1 MERPTQQQI
10 KNFVNFIFQDH
21 SWGKHLTTKH
31 KFYIMM
37 VEGCHDLKPI
47 DEHKDEEYKTI
58 RIQRYKKLY
67 GSLYYLCDLY
77 VDVDTKVKELFTDE
91 NTVKF
96 ILDNYIEMDRTDYYH
111 NSEIYKKFLQYT
123 QKVVEHFFPENPEK

>member
-1 MERPTQQQI
+1 MEKPTQQQI

-21 SWGKHLTTKH
+21 SWGKHLHTKH

-37 VEGCHDLKPI
+37 VEGCHDLKPM
-47 DEHKDEEYKTI
+47 DFHKDEEYRTM
-58 RIQRYKKLY
+58 RIQKYRELY
-67 GSLYYLCDLY
+67 GCLYYLCDLY
-77 VDVDTKVKELFTDE
+77 VDANSKVKELFTDE

-96 ILDNYIEMDRTDYYH
+96 ILDNAVEMDRTDYYH
-111 NSEIYKKFLQYT
+111 NNEIYNKFLQYT